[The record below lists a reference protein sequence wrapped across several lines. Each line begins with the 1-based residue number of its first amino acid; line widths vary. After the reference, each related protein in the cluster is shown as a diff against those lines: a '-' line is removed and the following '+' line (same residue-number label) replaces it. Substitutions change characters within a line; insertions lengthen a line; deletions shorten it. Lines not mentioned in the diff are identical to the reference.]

1 MDARTRTALVVCDE
15 LPLPGYAGHTTYNR
29 AFIQALTEAGFCV
42 ELFITGHRFRK
53 PHFVSTQELKIPNLR
68 TTVPH
73 AYNPFGDHFW
83 VRPHGLLR
91 LAYHRSGLK
100 RMLQRQGSSKGQT
113 VQIGKWLDDRPMQ
126 LALEQRMTQMRPD
139 FVLIDTIFRSPLL
152 ERMPAATTRIL
163 IGHDV
168 FHQRCRALLDA
179 GLKPAPD
186 VSATE
191 EAHALGRF
199 DGVIAITENDARSY
213 RTLCPALPVLGL
225 PSPIAVRRAVPART
239 HTQRMLYIGS
249 RAQVNVDGLLWF
261 LESVWPSVKRS
272 CPGAQLDVV
281 GSICSEIPGDF
292 AGVTLHGRLD
302 DFSALA
308 DTAMFAINP
317 VRAGSGLKI
326 KMLDYFAH
334 GLGCLTTPAGALGF
348 PESDDSPIGVCN
360 DEREYIAACLRCLN
374 DLALCRQSS
383 GWATAYAEQ
392 FSRESFSARLLAWF
406 EELAY
411 STQRNEMRT
420 A

>member
-29 AFIQALTEAGFCV
+29 AFVQALAEAGFCV

-53 PHFVSTQELKIPNLR
+53 PFFISTDELKIPNLR

-83 VRPHGLLR
+83 VRPRGLLR

-100 RMLQRQGSSKGQT
+100 RMLQRQEQASSKT
-113 VQIGKWLDDRPMQ
+113 VQIGKWLDDRHMQ
-126 LALEQRMTQMRPD
+126 LALERRMAQMRPD

-152 ERMPAATTRIL
+152 ERMPAAAKRIL

-168 FHQRCRALLDA
+168 FHQRCQALLDA
-179 GLKPAPD
+179 GLKPVPH
-186 VSATE
+186 VSAIE

-199 DGVIAITENDARSY
+199 DGVVAITEDDARSY
-213 RTLCPALPVLGL
+213 RTLCPALPVLDL
-225 PSPIAVRRAVPART
+225 PSPISVRRAVPARRQ
-239 HTQRMLYIGS
+239 TQRLLYIGS
-249 RAQVNVDGLLWF
+249 RAQVNVDGLAWF
-261 LESVWPSVKRS
+261 LENVWPSVKRS

-281 GSICSEIPGDF
+281 GSICSEIGADVD
-292 AGVTLHGRLD
+292 GVTLHGRLD

-348 PESDDSPIGVCN
+348 PDAEDSPIGVCH

-383 GWATAYAEQ
+383 AWATAYAEQ
-392 FSRESFSARLLAWF
+392 FSRESFSGRLLAWF
-406 EELAY
+406 EQLPQDAHH
-411 STQRNEMRT
+411 NEIRT